1 MRYQHDFSGKIMK
14 RNKKIIYLSRSS
26 IQNVYIE
33 SYKNIVAKMSSLGD
47 LISSILY
54 LVNLHDN
61 KVLFQLELPK
71 DAESR
76 H

>member
-1 MRYQHDFSGKIMK
+1 MRYQHDFSGKILK

-26 IQNVYIE
+26 IQIVYVE
-33 SYKNIVAKMSSLGD
+33 SYKNIVAKMSSHGD
-47 LISSILY
+47 LISCLLY